1 MENNFED
8 NVDTSEFV
16 SVSRIGGGDLTQSPD
31 FKPIN
36 VFDRYIIIDNFYQN
50 PEMIRNFAISG
61 EKEPESGGNYS
72 GVMTNDAFIT
82 QEHLDAIKIVVG
94 QDVFPSTQLTGKFR
108 FTKEYDT
115 WKQDIHFDP
124 GDNNSCWA
132 GVVYLTPNV
141 DIDGT
146 HFWKHKRT
154 GLESIPLT
162 LEGIQQFGWEGVDD
176 LKVFLDTEGID
187 RSLWDRTLT
196 IPYKYNRLV
205 LFRPWLFH
213 SPGNPFGNTLE
224 NCRLIQTFFFSTLD
238 KPL

>member
-1 MENNFED
+1 MEQD
-8 NVDTSEFV
+8 TVDTSEFT
-16 SVSRIGGGDLTQSPD
+16 SVAHIGQPNPTEQPN

-36 VFDRYIIIDNFYQN
+36 IFDRFIVVDNFYQN
-50 PEMIRNFAISG
+50 PEMIRNFAISA

-82 QEHLDAIKIVVG
+82 QEHLDALNLLVG
-94 QDVFPSTQLTGKFR
+94 QQTFPSTQLTGKFR
-108 FTKEYDT
+108 FTKESDT

-124 GDNNSCWA
+124 GENNSSWA
-132 GVVYLTPNV
+132 GVVYLTPDV
-141 DIDGT
+141 QTDGT

-154 GLESIPLT
+154 GLEAIPLT
-162 LEGIQQFGWEGVDD
+162 LEGIQEHGWNGVDD
-176 LKVFLDTEGID
+176 LKVFLETEGND
-187 RSLWDRTLT
+187 HSLWEKTLT

-213 SPGNPFGNTLE
+213 SPGKSFGDTFE
-224 NCRLIQTFFFSTLD
+224 NCRLIQTFFLSTLE